1 FRLYENWGGSDTVRS
16 DYPAPVTV
24 GPPYPRYSTSVNVL
38 NVTSKRLK
46 ILTCP
51 SDTPNAPI
59 KVSGQG
65 ITSHNYAVNYGS
77 TTYDQRASLNGVRF
91 AGAPFNNGDVRI
103 RLVEIT
109 DGTSNTLM
117 FAEVVQGQRRDLRGF
132 TWWGDASQFTT
143 YNGPNT
149 TAPDAIYTDYYCDAN
164 PPNPP
169 CVVSTSSYPTMFAA
183 RSRHA
188 GGLVQAA
195 MCDGSVRGL
204 QKTVNPTAWRA
215 LSTSQGGEAVSE

>member
-1 FRLYENWGGSDTVRS
+1 AIIAVLIGLLLPAVQKVREAAARMSCQNNLKQAALAMHNHESAYGTLPPGQGKYPCCWGTWQVLILPYIEQDNLFRLYENLGGSDPVRS

-91 AGAPFNNGDVRI
+91 
-103 RLVEIT
+103 
-109 DGTSNTLM
+109 
-117 FAEVVQGQRRDLRGF
+117 
-132 TWWGDASQFTT
+132 
-143 YNGPNT
+143 
-149 TAPDAIYTDYYCDAN
+149 
-164 PPNPP
+164 
-169 CVVSTSSYPTMFAA
+169 
-183 RSRHA
+183 
-188 GGLVQAA
+188 
-195 MCDGSVRGL
+195 
-204 QKTVNPTAWRA
+204 
-215 LSTSQGGEAVSE
+215 